1 MCKKYEIKKRANTF
15 HSTVYVNQHQSHQL
29 MKRVNVRSAADQFRL
44 KRLMLFALRV
54 TKGHALH
61 DCKCLDILAT

>member
-29 MKRVNVRSAADQFRL
+29 MKQVNVRSAADQFRL
-44 KRLMLFALRV
+44 KEVNAVCPPGNKRARLA
-54 TKGHALH
+54 
-61 DCKCLDILAT
+61 